1 MSNYALFPV
10 PRPDF
15 QTLFKK
21 MYKPQKAMCS
31 NGPLTP
37 SEAWYHD
44 GIKTKSQCVC
54 EGYLADF
61 TEASLNFQDSKTCVG
76 VVYAL

>member
-1 MSNYALFPV
+1 M
-10 PRPDF
+10 R
-15 QTLFKK
+15 
-21 MYKPQKAMCS
+21 S

-37 SEAWYHD
+37 SEVWYHD
-44 GIKTKSQCVC
+44 GVETKSQCVC

-61 TEASLNFQDSKTCVG
+61 TEASLNFQGSKTCVG